1 MKKIYLI
8 GSLILLILVQACVND
23 ADDSGSAND
32 TKKQPIVFIEKVDK
46 QFVEDAAH
54 INMAEI
60 ELGKLAIKKG
70 SDKRIKNFGA
80 ILVKQHNKINIKL
93 QVLARAKKIPLPVS
107 IDSISNKNLATLAQ
121 NNGKAF
127 DKAFLNY
134 VVTNHQRC
142 VQLFEQASKHVID
155 ADLRKIADKNLLIL
169 KRHLDLID
177 VVKKGFK

>member
-1 MKKIYLI
+1 M
-8 GSLILLILVQACVND
+8 LLVFVQACINND
-23 ADDSGSAND
+23 TDDSSVIYKRKA
-32 TKKQPIVFIEKVDK
+32 PIVFIEPVDK
-46 QFVEDAAH
+46 QFATDAAN

-93 QVLARAKKIPLPVS
+93 QVLALVKKIALPTS
-107 IDSISNKNLATLAQ
+107 IDSVYKNNLAMLEQ

-127 DKAFLNY
+127 DRAFLNY
-134 VVTNHQRC
+134 IITDHQRC
-142 VQLFEQASKHVID
+142 IQLFEKASKHVID
-155 ADLRKIADKNLLIL
+155 ADLRKISDKNLLIF
-169 KRHLDLID
+169 KRHLDAID